1 MTSTVSTM
9 MNTLVSGVMIAVKS
23 VIPARRTTVF
33 LAMGAWAVTVA
44 DINKA
49 ISTGTMTD
57 IDHAQMVTLTAMLME
72 PVGDV
77 AMLPDAVDILFKR
90 QL

>member
-57 IDHAQMVTLTAMLME
+57 IDHAQTVTLTAMLME

-77 AMLPDAVDILFKR
+77 AMLPDAVDILLKR
-90 QL
+90 QF